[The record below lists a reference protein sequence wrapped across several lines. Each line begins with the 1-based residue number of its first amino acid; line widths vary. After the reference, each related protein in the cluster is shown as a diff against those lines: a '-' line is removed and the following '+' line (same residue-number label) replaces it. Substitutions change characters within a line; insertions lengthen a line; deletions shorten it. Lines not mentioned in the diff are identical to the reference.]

1 MSVYA
6 YIRVS
11 TELQTHANQ
20 KYEIAKYCRSNN
32 LKVSEWISESVSGTV
47 GVEKRNLGILLE
59 RMEKANKQ
67 QGFYARLQCLFSVIA
82 ACCCVVLLIL
92 GFKFMPQ
99 IQILA
104 ERADVVLTNLETV
117 TEELADVDLS
127 GLEDVIEELA
137 RVDVDSV
144 VTHIDELVSAS
155 HDGIEN
161 TMGKL
166 NAINFETLNKTIE
179 DLSAV
184 VERLAKITKF
194 LG

>member
-1 MSVYA
+1 MEHQLA
-6 YIRVS
+6 
-11 TELQTHANQ
+11 
-20 KYEIAKYCRSNN
+20 EI
-32 LKVSEWISESVSGTV
+32 
-47 GVEKRNLGILLE
+47 LE
-59 RMEKANKQ
+59 RMEQESKKQ
-67 QGFYARLQCLFSVIA
+67 VFYAKIQCIFSVIA
-82 ACCCVVLLIL
+82 AVCCMVLLIL

-99 IQILA
+99 IQTLA
-104 ERADVVLTNLETV
+104 DRADVVLTNLETV

-137 RVDVDSV
+137 KVDMDSV

>member
-1 MSVYA
+1 MDNQQKM
-6 YIRVS
+6 
-11 TELQTHANQ
+11 TE
-20 KYEIAKYCRSNN
+20 
-32 LKVSEWISESVSGTV
+32 
-47 GVEKRNLGILLE
+47 LLE

-67 QGFYARLQCLFSVIA
+67 QVFYARLQCLFSVIA
-82 ACCCVVLLIL
+82 AFCCVVLLIL

-99 IQILA
+99 IQTLA
-104 ERADVVLTNLETV
+104 ERAEVVLTNLEMV

-155 HDGIEN
+155 HEGIEN